1 MSESHTDGL
10 ADLALTYFQQPRGHF
25 WQWAEEGQFVE
36 WTNGNTIGYREEL
49 SRVLSA
55 LTQQGLPPLAPTLL
69 LLAACADA
77 LPATTSQAPVL
88 DGLLNDLPPAA
99 DDPDPQVLRRCLVQA
114 VGFMLVVRALPL
126 SLRTG
131 EPKLHL
137 FREAFLGQA
146 PQVQADLAG
155 TVLDEW
161 NSGRLE
167 DFLVLPAGQLT
178 RRTVLQE
185 LDCLAQAFHRFPTT
199 EQLALRLRTGLDQLP
214 LPLPAPEPPATPD
227 QPLSLF
233 DQLAQDQR
241 TAGLVNLAQHL
252 VAALHV
258 PMHTRGASDQPLGG
272 VADITNRGNF
282 DRLLLSELAHDD
294 LSLTARLVN
303 NEALY
308 LRREEPPRPQARP
321 RVILL
326 DTTLRLW
333 GTPRVFG
340 LAAALAWAY
349 HAQLPRTRA
358 TLTAYAL
365 GGQTSTP
372 LDLDSFEGV
381 VRALG
386 CLDPSLH
393 CGPALAA
400 LGLDQPA
407 AAGTDY
413 LLITDAEATQQPALS
428 QQLAAAQPGLR
439 YLLTVSRAGTLELFE
454 YQNNHRTL
462 LSTSHYNL
470 NELLTARRVR
480 WPVPA
485 LPPLVGPAFL
495 RCVPAPL
502 YFPTPSLRLS
512 GHNALFHPRLGGL
525 AITDSRRVLYWPER
539 STGAR
544 ELLPAIEAGT
554 YHFGTD
560 ATNEAYVLVS
570 APGLLRVYCF
580 RLREDSLEFVD
591 LTDELEDG
599 EQVLDVVFEDKCYY
613 VRRSHGAT
621 NRWSGSTLV
630 FDCAQRAV
638 HERRDAAFPTAH
650 KSNLR
655 PDFGTFKRFINN
667 GYSIFHRI
675 SHISV
680 NGAGELQV
688 DGYVLRLRNISNH
701 YTHELHFLSRVDS
714 DINPSPRARADA
726 TDIPPTETSH
736 PSLTRRFAWPDG
748 SEAVVDTRG
757 LLHLRS
763 ADASVPELTVLLV
776 IGQPT
781 AAWAANGIVA
791 GSSYFVGPHLE
802 QRLAPAEFYQQYI
815 QRFTAPLA

>member
-1 MSESHTDGL
+1 
-10 ADLALTYFQQPRGHF
+10 LALTYFQQPRGHF
-25 WQWAEEGQFVE
+25 WQWAEEGQFAE
-36 WTNGNTIGYREEL
+36 WNNGNTIGYREEL
-49 SRVLSA
+49 NRVLRA
-55 LTQQGLPPLAPTLL
+55 LIQQGLPPLAPTLL
-69 LLAACADA
+69 LLAACADS
-77 LPATTSQAPVL
+77 LPASTGQEPVL
-88 DGLLNDLPPAA
+88 DGLLHDLPPAA
-99 DDPDPQVLRRCLVQA
+99 DDPDPQVLRRCLLHA
-114 VGFMLVVRALPL
+114 VGFMLVVRALPP

-137 FREAFLGQA
+137 FRESFLGQA

-214 LPLPAPEPPATPD
+214 APLPTPEPPAAPD

-241 TAGLVNLAQHL
+241 TAGLANLAQHL

-308 LRREEPPRPQARP
+308 LRREEPPRPLARP
-321 RVILL
+321 RAILL

-349 HAQLPRTRA
+349 HAHLPRTRA
-358 TLTAYAL
+358 ALTACAL

-372 LDLDSFEGV
+372 LDLDSPAGV
-381 VRALG
+381 VEALG
-386 CLDPSLH
+386 CLDPALH
-393 CGPALAA
+393 CGPAIAA
-400 LGLDQPA
+400 LGLNQLA

-413 LLITDAEATQQPALS
+413 LLITDAEAAQQPALS

-439 YLLTVSRAGTLELFE
+439 FLLTVSRTGTLELFE

-462 LSTSHYNL
+462 LSTSHYEL
-470 NELLTARRVR
+470 DELLAARRTR
-480 WPVPA
+480 RPVPA

-495 RCVPAPL
+495 KCVPAPL
-502 YFPTPSLRLS
+502 LFPTTSLRLS
-512 GHNALFHPRLGGL
+512 GRNALFHPQLGGL
-525 AITDSRRVLYWPER
+525 AVTDTRRVLYWPER
-539 STGAR
+539 TTGAR

-554 YHFGTD
+554 YYFGID
-560 ATNEAYVLVS
+560 ATATEAYVLVS
-570 APGLLRVYCF
+570 SPGRLLVYCF
-580 RLREDSLEFVD
+580 GLRESNTELID
-591 LTDELEDG
+591 LAEELDEP
-599 EQVLDVVFEDKCYY
+599 EQVVSAVFEDSCFH
-613 VRRSHGAT
+613 VRRG
-621 NRWSGSTLV
+621 GSTLV
-630 FDCAQRAV
+630 FDCPQRAV
-638 HERRDAAFPTAH
+638 RKRRETAFPHVPTFG
-650 KSNLR
+650 LR
-655 PDFGTFKRFINN
+655 PEFGSFKRFINN
-667 GYSIFHRI
+667 GYSVFHRI
-675 SHISV
+675 GHISV
-680 NGAGELQV
+680 NEAGELLV
-688 DGYVLRLRNISNH
+688 DGYALRLKHQSLPP
-701 YTHELHFLSRVDS
+701 THQLQFLTKTTSDNNPLPPAKATTVD
-714 DINPSPRARADA
+714 IG
-726 TDIPPTETSH
+726 PTETGH
-736 PSLTRRFAWPDG
+736 PSLVRRFAWPDG

-763 ADASVPELTVLLV
+763 ADASVPELTVLLI

-781 AAWAANGIVA
+781 AAWAADGTVT
-791 GSSYFVGPHLE
+791 GSPYFTGHHPA
-802 QRLAPAEFYQQYI
+802 QQLAPANFYQQYL